1 MKIFNQFTKIL
12 YSSIPFV
19 ILSLPIFMILSGY
32 QLKIENSIVY
42 LVAIA
47 LVLPLMMVLM
57 NLYYL
62 KQTNPSNLFN
72 QYFSI
77 LKKQYLNYLKF
88 VTPFIL
94 IIGYLLI
101 VMSISFQINGI
112 NTFGCMLI
120 PFVLMAFGWFLF
132 MMITRISF
140 DQQINDRNI
149 LVIGSK
155 YWLANLRLV
164 FKSIFW
170 SLIGFLIV
178 MLFGPIFKGF
188 AIAILLFIIT
198 NRMSQVS
205 LLIKQSQ
212 NDYKKVK

>member
-1 MKIFNQFTKIL
+1 
-12 YSSIPFV
+12 
-19 ILSLPIFMILSGY
+19 
-32 QLKIENSIVY
+32 
-42 LVAIA
+42 
-47 LVLPLMMVLM
+47 
-57 NLYYL
+57 
-62 KQTNPSNLFN
+62 
-72 QYFSI
+72 
-77 LKKQYLNYLKF
+77 
-88 VTPFIL
+88 
-94 IIGYLLI
+94 
-101 VMSISFQINGI
+101 
-112 NTFGCMLI
+112 MLI